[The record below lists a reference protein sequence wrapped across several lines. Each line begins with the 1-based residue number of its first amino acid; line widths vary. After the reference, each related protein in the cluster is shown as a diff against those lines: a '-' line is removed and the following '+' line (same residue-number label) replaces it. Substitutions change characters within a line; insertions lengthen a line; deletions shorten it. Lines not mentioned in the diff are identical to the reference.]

1 MRKLVIM
8 FCLAAAAL
16 IYVGASTTAH
26 AYYYYNDYGFFNNGY
41 GPYYDCNGQRCYIGP
56 PYTYRRHHGRYYR
69 VPGQYFYGPTGGYFH
84 GYPYN

>member
-16 IYVGASTTAH
+16 IYVAASTTAH
-26 AYYYYNDYGFFNNGY
+26 AYYYNDYGFFNNGY

-69 VPGQYFYGPTGGYFH
+69 VPDQYYYGPTGGYFH
-84 GYPYN
+84 GSPYN